1 MAAVKAYKPETNSL
15 SSGQVLQEPYSF
27 KKARVVVMEMA
38 DAIALDLVDKRLVTD
53 QLVLTISYDTESLND
68 PGVRSR
74 YRGEITTDYYGRQ
87 APKHA
92 HGTANLERMTSSPT
106 TKSWNARL
114 PRSVRRWP
122 KSERCRRLC
131 STSRRSSAKT
141 LSSRVLAM
149 RRGRRHERGIN
160 K

>member
-92 HGTANLERMTSSPT
+92 HGTANLERMTSS
-106 TKSWNARL
+106 SRL
-114 PRSVRRWP
+114 IVDAVM
-122 KSERCRRLC
+122 EIYDRLAAC
-131 STSRRSSAKT
+131 DGGKETHQTQVEFVWHDDSNQYPAQLIYRT
-141 LSSRVLAM
+141 L
-149 RRGRRHERGIN
+149 
-160 K
+160 